1 MQRLPIILHD
11 GSCMRKRWGI
21 VGTTVGEV
29 KTRSLIMGLSFDLTG
44 KVAIVTGGNGGI
56 GYGIARGLAQAGAN
70 IVIAARHPAKNAQA
84 TAALREIGLK
94 ALSVSMDVRHEASV
108 QATVQAA
115 VEAFG
120 GVDILVNNAGIN
132 IRKAPQDYTLEE
144 WQQVINTN
152 LTGVF
157 LCSRAVY
164 PYMVKA
170 GGGKIINIGSM
181 TSIFGS
187 SVSPVY
193 AATKGGVV
201 QFTKS
206 LALFWAKDNIQ
217 VNVILPG
224 WIHTD
229 LTASASSERYNF
241 IKARIPHGRWGE
253 PDELAGAAVFLASRA
268 SDYVTGIALP
278 VDGGYTSM

>member
-1 MQRLPIILHD
+1 M
-11 GSCMRKRWGI
+11 CKNCGI
-21 VGTTVGEV
+21 VGATAHEV
-29 KTRSLIMGLSFDLTG
+29 KTQEWRMAADFDLVG

-56 GYGIARGLAQAGAN
+56 GYGIARGLACAGAS
-70 IVIAARHPAKNAQA
+70 IVIAARDSAKSAQA
-84 TAALREIGLK
+84 ITSLRELGVT
-94 ALSVSMDVRHEASV
+94 ALSLPTDVQEEASV
-108 QATVQAA
+108 QTTVRA
-115 VEAFG
+115 VAETLG
-120 GVDILVNNAGIN
+120 RIDILVNNAGIN

-144 WQQVINTN
+144 WQQVLNTN

-157 LCSRAVY
+157 LCCRAVY
-164 PYMVKA
+164 PHMVEA
-170 GGGKIINIGSM
+170 GGGKVINIGSM

-187 SVSPVY
+187 NVSPAY

-206 LALFWAKDNIQ
+206 LAIFWAKDNIQ
-217 VNVILPG
+217 VNAILPG

-229 LTASASSERYNF
+229 LTASASAERYNA
-241 IKARIPHGRWGE
+241 IKARIPQARWGE

-268 SDYVTGIALP
+268 SDYVTGVALP

>member
-1 MQRLPIILHD
+1 M
-11 GSCMRKRWGI
+11 
-21 VGTTVGEV
+21 TTY
-29 KTRSLIMGLSFDLTG
+29 DLTG

-56 GYGIARGLAQAGAN
+56 GYGIARGLAQAGAS
-70 IVIAARHPAKNAQA
+70 IVVAARQVEKNTQA
-84 TAALREIGLK
+84 VTTLRTLGHT
-94 ALSVSMDVRHEASV
+94 ALSVAADVQDEASV
-108 QATVQAA
+108 QAMVQMTM
-115 VEAFG
+115 ETFG
-120 GVDILVNNAGIN
+120 SVDILVNNAGMN

-144 WQQVINTN
+144 WQRVVNTN

-157 LCSRAVY
+157 LCARAVY
-164 PYMVKA
+164 PHMVAA

-187 SVSPVY
+187 SVAPAY
-193 AATKGGVV
+193 AASKGGVV

-206 LALFWAKDNIQ
+206 LAVFWAKDNIQ
-217 VNVILPG
+217 VNAILPG

-229 LTASASSERYNF
+229 LTATTATERYNS

>member
-1 MQRLPIILHD
+1 MTPD
-11 GSCMRKRWGI
+11 
-21 VGTTVGEV
+21 
-29 KTRSLIMGLSFDLTG
+29 FDLTG
-44 KVAIVTGGNGGI
+44 KVAMVTGGNGGI
-56 GYGIARGLAQAGAN
+56 GLGIARGLATAGAA
-70 IVIAARHPAKNAQA
+70 IVIAARDPDKNAQA
-84 TAALREIGLK
+84 TTALREMGVK
-94 ALSVSMDVRHEASV
+94 AMNLSADVRNEASV
-108 QATVQAA
+108 QAVVQAT

-120 GVDILVNNAGIN
+120 SVDILVNNAGIN

-144 WQQVINTN
+144 WQQVLNTN

-164 PYMVKA
+164 PFMVKA

-187 SVSPVY
+187 NVSPAY

-217 VNVILPG
+217 VNAILPG

-229 LTASASSERYNF
+229 LTASASSERYHF
-241 IKARIPHGRWGE
+241 IKSRIPHGRWGE

>member
-1 MQRLPIILHD
+1 MAPD
-11 GSCMRKRWGI
+11 
-21 VGTTVGEV
+21 
-29 KTRSLIMGLSFDLTG
+29 FDLTG

-56 GYGIARGLAQAGAN
+56 GYGIARGLAEAGAT
-70 IVIAARHPAKNAQA
+70 IVIAARDPGKNAQA
-84 TAALREIGLK
+84 TAALRQTGVK
-94 ALSVSMDVRHEASV
+94 AMSVAADVRDEASV
-108 QATVQAA
+108 QAMVQAA

-120 GVDILVNNAGIN
+120 RVDILVNNAGIN

-144 WQQVINTN
+144 WQQVMSTN

-164 PYMVKA
+164 PLMVKA

-187 SVSPVY
+187 NVSAAY

-206 LALFWAKDNIQ
+206 LAIFWAKDNIQ
-217 VNVILPG
+217 VNAILPG

-229 LTASASSERYNF
+229 LTASASSERYHF
-241 IKARIPHGRWGE
+241 IRSRIPHGRWGE
-253 PDELAGAAVFLASRA
+253 PDELAGAAVFLAGRA

>member
-1 MQRLPIILHD
+1 MAPD
-11 GSCMRKRWGI
+11 
-21 VGTTVGEV
+21 
-29 KTRSLIMGLSFDLTG
+29 FDLTG

-56 GYGIARGLAQAGAN
+56 GYGIARGLAEAGAT
-70 IVIAARHPAKNAQA
+70 IVIAARDPDKNAQA
-84 TAALREIGLK
+84 TAALRETGVK
-94 ALSVSMDVRHEASV
+94 AMSSAADVRDEASV
-108 QATVQAA
+108 QAMVQAA

-120 GVDILVNNAGIN
+120 RVDILVNNAGIN

-144 WQQVINTN
+144 WQQVMSTN

-164 PYMVKA
+164 PFMVKA
-170 GGGKIINIGSM
+170 GGGKVINIGSM

-187 SVSPVY
+187 NVSAAY

-206 LALFWAKDNIQ
+206 LAIFWAKDNIQ
-217 VNVILPG
+217 VNAILPG

-229 LTASASSERYNF
+229 LTASASSERYHF
-241 IKARIPHGRWGE
+241 IRSRIPHGRWGE
-253 PDELAGAAVFLASRA
+253 PDELAGAAVFLAGRA

>member
-1 MQRLPIILHD
+1 MTSD
-11 GSCMRKRWGI
+11 
-21 VGTTVGEV
+21 
-29 KTRSLIMGLSFDLTG
+29 FDLTG

-56 GYGIARGLAQAGAN
+56 GYGIARGLARAGAN
-70 IVIAARHPAKNAQA
+70 IVVAARQLAKNVQA
-84 TAALREIGLK
+84 IAALREFGVK
-94 ALSVSMDVRHEASV
+94 ALSVVTDVQDEDAV
-108 QATVQAA
+108 QAMVHTTA
-115 VEAFG
+115 ETFG
-120 GVDILVNNAGIN
+120 CVDILVNNAGIN
-132 IRKAPQDYTLEE
+132 IRKAPQDYTLAE
-144 WQQVINTN
+144 WQQVLNTN

-157 LCSRAVY
+157 LCSRAAY
-164 PYMVKA
+164 PCMLKG

-181 TSIFGS
+181 TSVFGS
-187 SVSPVY
+187 NVSPAY
-193 AATKGGVV
+193 AATKGGIV

-206 LALFWAKDNIQ
+206 LAIFWAKDNIQ
-217 VNVILPG
+217 VNAILPG

-229 LTASASSERYNF
+229 LTASASSERYNS

>member
-1 MQRLPIILHD
+1 
-11 GSCMRKRWGI
+11 MRPD
-21 VGTTVGEV
+21 
-29 KTRSLIMGLSFDLTG
+29 FDLTG

-56 GYGIARGLAQAGAN
+56 GYGIAQGLAQAGAD
-70 IVIAARHPAKNAQA
+70 IVIAARHAAKNAQA
-84 TAALREIGLK
+84 ASALREIGVQ
-94 ALSVSMDVRHEASV
+94 ALSVSTDVQDERSV
-108 QATVQAA
+108 QAMADAAVQA
-115 VEAFG
+115 FG
-120 GVDILVNNAGIN
+120 RVDILVNNAGIN
-132 IRKAPQDYTLEE
+132 IRKAPQEYTLAE
-144 WQQVINTN
+144 WQEVLHTN

-164 PYMVKA
+164 PLMVKA

-187 SVSPVY
+187 HVSPVY

-206 LALFWAKDNIQ
+206 LAIFWAKDSIQ
-217 VNVILPG
+217 VNAILPG
-224 WIHTD
+224 WIHTN
-229 LTASASSERYNF
+229 LTASGSAERYNF

>member
-1 MQRLPIILHD
+1 MAPD
-11 GSCMRKRWGI
+11 
-21 VGTTVGEV
+21 
-29 KTRSLIMGLSFDLTG
+29 FDLSG

-56 GYGIARGLAQAGAN
+56 GYGIARGLAHAGAN

-84 TAALREIGLK
+84 TTALRELGVQ
-94 ALSVSMDVRHEASV
+94 ALCVSTDVQDEASV
-108 QATVQAA
+108 QAMVHAT

-144 WQQVINTN
+144 WQRVVNTN

-157 LCSRAVY
+157 LCARAVY

-187 SVSPVY
+187 SVAPAY

-206 LALFWAKDNIQ
+206 LAVFWAKDNIQ

-229 LTASASSERYNF
+229 LTASTSEERYNF